1 MRSMASFNFEGK
13 RVPLQ
18 DGDSIAAALYR
29 SGVRTFNRSLK
40 YHRRRGL
47 YCVTG
52 DCPNC
57 LCNVNGA
64 PGVRSCTTSAED
76 GMTVKRETGWP
87 NADRDL
93 LSVADKAGH
102 RFMPV
107 GFYYKVFTRPKAAWE
122 LAEKVIRRATGVGR
136 LPVGS
141 PSQPKPSRHAHTDLL
156 VIGAGVAGLAAARAA
171 AGRGESVMVVDEG
184 AVGEKVAP
192 GPTLDLITTLS
203 DELRANDNVTLLERH
218 TAIGIYDGGMVPVV
232 GPDALVQVDPERI
245 VVATGAVE
253 SHAVF
258 AGNDLPGVFLGRGAA
273 RLAGVHNVAPGK
285 TAVVAFSGPEGAEHM
300 MTLQACGVEI
310 AAAVVPAEIA
320 HLVPAGT
327 TVLRDGKI
335 VSAEGNKHVSA
346 VVVETPT
353 GVDTL
358 ACDTL
363 VLSLGFAPRDALLRM
378 ATIEKVSAAGD
389 VVWPGCSPDEVVER
403 ATKIGADGGDSSG
416 SREAEGPPM
425 GSAGYV
431 CLCEDV
437 AVKDLRNAWDEGW
450 RSSEILKRYTTA
462 TMGPCQGAM
471 CGRHLAAFA
480 AAGSTVKAPRS
491 GVRTT
496 ARPPARTVR
505 LEDLAGAVHE
515 VIEKRTALHE
525 EHIAMGARVDW
536 SGSWK
541 RPYNYGNTADEYR
554 AVRERVSVMDVSTL
568 GKFLIAGR
576 DAQVL
581 TERVYT
587 CRIEGL
593 EPGHSRYMLALDEAG
608 YVMDDGLI
616 CAAEDGRFYVTS
628 TSGGADRME
637 SGLRNWADRWD
648 LDVHIVNQ
656 TAMLGAINVCGPHA
670 RDVLVKLSGDP
681 LDAGAFPYA
690 SHREITV
697 AGVPCRAIRVGFVG
711 ELSYELHHPRSRSVE
726 LWRAL
731 IEAGAEFRIR
741 PHGLDTLDLLRLEK
755 GHIYLLQDTLPDD
768 HPAKLGLDWAVGADK
783 SHFVGKMALERM
795 SRIPVERKM
804 IGLEFDSQ
812 PQRGAPLYLGDDVVG
827 RVTSCAHSPALGKYI
842 GLGWLRAVNGSFPTS
857 LRAVDVVARVAP
869 TPFYDPEGARLRA

>member
-1 MRSMASFNFEGK
+1 MRSMAHFDFEGK

-18 DGDSIAAALYR
+18 EGDSIAAALYR
-29 SGVRTFNRSLK
+29 TGVRTFNRSLK

-57 LCNVNGA
+57 LCTVDGE
-64 PGVRSCTTSAED
+64 PGVRSCNTPAED
-76 GMTVKRETGWP
+76 GMRVKRETGWP
-87 NADRDL
+87 NAERDL

-107 GFYYKVFTRPKAAWE
+107 GFYYKVFTKPKAAWE
-122 LAEKVIRRATGVGR
+122 LAEKVIRRATGVGT

-141 PSQPKPSRHAHTDLL
+141 TPQPKPSRHAHTDVL
-156 VIGAGVAGLAAARAA
+156 VIGAGVAGLAAALAA
-171 AGRGESVMVVDEG
+171 AEGGDSVIIVDEG

-192 GPTLDLITTLS
+192 GPTLDRINA
-203 DELRANDNVTLLERH
+203 LRDKLRDTVGITLLERH

-232 GPDALVQVDPERI
+232 GPDALMQIEPERI
-245 VVATGAVE
+245 VVAAGAVE
-253 SHAVF
+253 AHAVF
-258 AGNDLPGVFLGRGAA
+258 AGNDLPGIFLGRGAA
-273 RLAGVHNVAPGK
+273 RLAGVHGVAPGN
-285 TAVVAFSGPEGAEHM
+285 TAVVAFGDPEGAEHLK
-300 MTLQACGVEI
+300 TLRACGVEI
-310 AAAVVPAEIA
+310 AAAVVPTEIA
-320 HLVPAGT
+320 DLVPVGV
-327 TVLRDGKI
+327 TVLRDGKV
-335 VSAEGNKHVSA
+335 VSAEGRKHLSA

-353 GVDTL
+353 GVHTL

-363 VLSLGFAPRDALLRM
+363 VLSLGLAPRDGLLRM
-378 ATIEKVSAAGD
+378 ATIENVSAAGD
-389 VVWPGCSPDEVVER
+389 VIWPGCSLDEAAES
-403 ATKIGADGGDSSG
+403 ATEAGAGGSPE
-416 SREAEGPPM
+416 SRDAEAPPM

-437 AVKDLRNAWDEGW
+437 AVKDLSNAWDEGW

-480 AAGSTVKAPRS
+480 AAGSTAKEPRS
-491 GVRTT
+491 GARTT
-496 ARPPARTVR
+496 ARPPARAVR

-515 VIEKRTALHE
+515 VIEKRTALHD
-525 EHIAMGARVDW
+525 EHVAMGARVDW

-541 RPYNYGNTADEYR
+541 RPYNYGDTADEYR
-554 AVRERVSVMDVSTL
+554 AVRERVSLMDVSTL
-568 GKFLIAGR
+568 GKFLIAGS
-576 DAQVL
+576 DAQTL
-581 TERVYT
+581 ADRVYS

-593 EPGHSRYMLALDEAG
+593 EPGRSRYMLALDEAG
-608 YVMDDGLI
+608 YVMDDGLV
-616 CAAEDGRFYVTS
+616 CAVEDGRFYVTS

-637 SGLRNWADRWD
+637 SGLRNWADRWG

-670 RDVLVKLSGDP
+670 RDVLAKLSGDP

-690 SHREITV
+690 SHRQITV

-731 IEAGAEFRIR
+731 VEAGADFGLR

-755 GHIYLLQDTLPDD
+755 GHMYLLQDTLPDD
-768 HPAKLGLDWAVGADK
+768 HPAKLGLDWAVGAGK

-795 SRIPVERKM
+795 GQIPVERKM
-804 IGLEFDSQ
+804 IGLEFDSR
-812 PQRGAPLYLGDDVVG
+812 PQRGAPLYLGHDVVG

-842 GLGWLRAVNGSFPTS
+842 GLGWLRAVDGAFPTS
-857 LRAVDVVARVAP
+857 LRAVDVPARVVP
-869 TPFYDPEGARLRA
+869 TPFYDREGAKLRA